1 MRSNDLED
9 IVRTLEQESR
19 QASDQALQEFAIIQQ
34 QSLID
39 RKAVAAPNVARLPL
53 LDLAELFETVF
64 GNEKPA
70 PKQPP
75 LVELSARVPYS
86 ATYGWIDSYHPGRWD
101 CESDLVFMSPIIQ
114 VGPSIGEW
122 DGTVVYVSLPGVPAA
137 TYLVVGN
144 FSGYDT
150 TMHMNGPWGNV
161 TAYTAATT
169 DIGTVIALTNVTQG
183 LYFSMSCKGTGLGY
197 LESVQLFSM

>member
-1 MRSNDLED
+1 M
-9 IVRTLEQESR
+9 RTLEQESR
-19 QASDQALQEFAIIQQ
+19 QAIDQALQEFAVIQQ
-34 QSLID
+34 QALTD
-39 RKAVAAPNVARLPL
+39 QRAVAAPNVLRRSM
-53 LDLAELFETVF
+53 LDLSDLIFEIF
-64 GNEKPA
+64 GDRPA

-101 CESDLVFMSPIIQ
+101 CESDLVFMNPIVQ
-114 VGPSIGEW
+114 VGPSVGEW
-122 DGTVVYVSLPGVPAA
+122 DGTVVYVSLPGVPPG

-150 TMHMNGPWGNV
+150 TMHMNGPWGDV

-169 DIGTVIALTNVTQG
+169 DIGTVIALTTVTQG
-183 LYFSMSCKGTGLGY
+183 LYFSMSCKGSGLGY
-197 LESVQLFSM
+197 LESVQLFPM